1 MSFANKWEENVRR
14 VEPYV
19 PGEQPKESGV
29 IKLNT
34 NENPYPPAPA
44 VREILDS
51 FDVSRMRLYPTPD
64 ADVLVEAIAERYGVK
79 KSQIFVGV
87 GSDDVIS
94 MAFMTFFG
102 SDKPILFPNIT
113 YSFYDVWAEVYR
125 IPYETKP
132 LRSDMTIDPE
142 DYKVPNGGIIF
153 PNPNA
158 PTGVFESVGM
168 IEEIVKA
175 NPDSV
180 VMIDE
185 AYIDFGGESCL
196 PLIEKYDNLLVT
208 QTFSK
213 SRSLAG
219 GRLGFIM
226 GAKDLIADL
235 NTLRNASNPY
245 NVNRMTAKAG
255 IVTLRENTYFKNS
268 CHAIQFNRRYT
279 RTALE
284 KLGFEVL
291 PSSANFLFVR
301 SDRIG
306 GEELYLALKE
316 RGVLVRHFSDP
327 KISDWN
333 RVTIGTKVQMDIFL
347 QKVEEIF
354 KKQDEERAAEEAHK
368 ARRIR

>member
-1 MSFANKWEENVRR
+1 MSKYFVSKFDDL
-14 VEPYV
+14 EPYV
-19 PGEQPKESGV
+19 PGEQPQDMSYV
-29 IKLNT
+29 KLNT
-34 NENPYPPAPA
+34 NESPFDPPKEVVPVIRDAA
-44 VREILDS
+44 RNI
-51 FDVSRMRLYPTPD
+51 RLYSDPD
-64 ADVLVEAIAERYGVK
+64 SQELRQAIADYYGLEPENVMATN
-79 KSQIFVGV
+79 
-87 GSDDVIS
+87 GSDEALNYAF
-94 MAFMTFFG
+94 MAFC
-102 SDKPILFPNIT
+102 DAEHPIVFPEIT
-113 YSFYDVWAEVYR
+113 YGFYPVIANLNG
-125 IPYETKP
+125 IPYETLSLK
-132 LRSDMTIDPE
+132 DDFTIDTRE
-142 DYKVPNGGIIF
+142 YENIGKNICIA
-153 PNPNA
+153 NPNA
-158 PTGVFESVGM
+158 PTGIALSL
-168 IEEIVKA
+168 EEIEQIVRT
-175 NPDSV
+175 NPDNIII
-180 VMIDE
+180 IDE
-185 AYIDFGGESCL
+185 AYVDFGARSCV
-196 PLIEKYDNLLVT
+196 PLLYKYDNLLIT

-333 RVTIGTKVQMDIFL
+333 RVTIGTKVQMDTFL